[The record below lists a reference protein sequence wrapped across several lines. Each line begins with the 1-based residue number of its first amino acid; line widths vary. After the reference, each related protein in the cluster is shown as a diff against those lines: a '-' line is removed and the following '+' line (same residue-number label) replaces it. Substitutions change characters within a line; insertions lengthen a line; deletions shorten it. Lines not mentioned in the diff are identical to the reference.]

1 MRVIGLPRE
10 AIDRLASDPPP
21 LFDLRGGHVARHVVA
36 PQRVR
41 VLFGRIL
48 RRRQGQPLVGLD
60 VGLGNAVALVIQ
72 ES

>member
-1 MRVIGLPRE
+1 MRVAGLARV
-10 AIDRLASDPPP
+10 AFDRLASALPS
-21 LFDLRGGHVARHVVA
+21 LFDLRGSHVARHVVA

-60 VGLGNAVALVIQ
+60 IGLGNAVAPVIQ